1 MMISDGLKRRWALL
15 APVALAIFLS
25 GCAETQF
32 LVSGAKRISG
42 STEQTKKTAGT
53 EGKYKIGDPYKI
65 RGVWY
70 YPKPDYEYNETG
82 IASWYGPQFNGRPTA
97 NGETFDMNAISAAHR
112 TLPLPSIV
120 RVTNL
125 SNGRSLKVRVNDRG
139 PFAHGRI
146 IDMSRRGAQLLG
158 FEKAGT
164 AKVRVEILP
173 RESRQLAAA
182 YNNSGVRGNSSV
194 RGGEIQVASKPPP
207 KAAPRVAVTSTSLAP
222 PPGATA
228 APPPTN
234 NHKVVVVE
242 TAPERDVRVPLTA
255 PVVDEAV
262 TLVPV
267 PASQNIFVQ
276 AGAFTQYDNANRLR
290 ARLSL
295 IGPAKIFQVRVID
308 RPLFRVRMGP
318 LGSVTNADK
327 LLATVLQSGIKDARI
342 VVD

>member
-1 MMISDGLKRRWALL
+1 M

-42 STEQTKKTAGT
+42 STDLTEKRAGT
-53 EGKYKIGDPYKI
+53 EGNYKIGDPYKI
-65 RGVWY
+65 NGVWY
-70 YPKPDYEYNETG
+70 YPKPDYDYNETG
-82 IASWYGPQFNGRPTA
+82 IASWYGSQFNGRSTA

-158 FEKAGT
+158 FKKAGT

-182 YNNSGVRGNSSV
+182 YNNSGVRGS
-194 RGGEIQVASKPPP
+194 EIQVAAKPPP
-207 KAAPRVAVTSTSLAP
+207 KAAPRVTVTSTSLAP

-234 NHKVVVVE
+234 NHKVVAVE
-242 TAPERDVRVPLTA
+242 TAPERDVRVPLIA

-267 PASQNIFVQ
+267 AASQNIFVQ
-276 AGAFTQYDNANRLR
+276 AGAFTQFDNANRLR

-295 IGPAKIFQVRVID
+295 IGQAKIFQVRVID

-318 LGSVTNADK
+318 LASVKAADR
-327 LLATVLQSGIKDARI
+327 LLETVLQSGIKDARI

>member
-1 MMISDGLKRRWALL
+1 MMVFVGLKRRWAWL
-15 APVALAIFLS
+15 APLALAIFLS

-42 STEQTKKTAGT
+42 STDLTKKAAGT
-53 EGKYKIGDPYKI
+53 EGKYKVGDPYKI

-70 YPKPDYEYNETG
+70 YPKPNYEYNETG
-82 IASWYGPQFNGRPTA
+82 IASWYGPQFDGRPTA

-182 YNNSGVRGNSSV
+182 YSNSGVRA
-194 RGGEIQVASKPPP
+194 GEIQVAAKPPP
-207 KAAPRVAVTSTSLAP
+207 VAAPRVAVTSTSLAP

-234 NHKVVVVE
+234 NHKVVAVE
-242 TAPERDVRVPLTA
+242 TAPERDVRVPLAA
-255 PVVDEAV
+255 PIVDDSV
-262 TLVPV
+262 TQVAV

-276 AGAFTQYDNANRLR
+276 AGAFTQYGNANRLR

-295 IGPAKIFQVRVID
+295 IGQAKIFQVRVID

-318 LGSVTNADK
+318 LESVTAADR
-327 LLATVLQSGIKDARI
+327 LLETVLQSGIKDARI

>member
-1 MMISDGLKRRWALL
+1 MMGSVGLKRRLAWL

-32 LVSGAKRISG
+32 LVSGAKRMSG
-42 STEQTKKTAGT
+42 STDLTKKTAGT
-53 EGKYKIGDPYKI
+53 EGKYKVGDPYKI
-65 RGVWY
+65 NGVWY
-70 YPKPDYEYNETG
+70 YPKANFSYNETG

-164 AKVRVEILP
+164 AKVRVEILS
-173 RESRQLAAA
+173 RESRQLAASYKNGGGA
-182 YNNSGVRGNSSV
+182 
-194 RGGEIQVASKPPP
+194 GEIQVAAKPPP
-207 KAAPRVAVTSTSLAP
+207 KAAPRVSVTSTSLAP
-222 PPGATA
+222 PPGAA
-228 APPPTN
+228 ATPPPTN
-234 NHKVVVVE
+234 NHKVVAVE
-242 TAPERDVRVPLTA
+242 QAPERDVRVPLVA
-255 PVVDEAV
+255 PVVDEKV

-276 AGAFTQYDNANRLR
+276 AGAFTQYVNANRLR

-295 IGPAKIFQVRVID
+295 IGSAKIFQVRVID

-318 LGSVTNADK
+318 LESVSKADR
-327 LLATVLQSGIKDARI
+327 LLETVLQSGIKDARI